1 MIRCRKAKVGKVA
14 IPTKLKVG
22 PDVIPAKSMKP
33 LTIPKEFNFAT
44 TSRLKKEVRRTETG
58 VKKRGSPLKN
68 QVKQAPVVIAL
79 KKLTEPRSP
88 KLSYRN
94 PPRKSAVHTL
104 PIVSPK
110 KVNVSAKP
118 VPIQQKPAT
127 VPKPP
132 KFATEDRIALKQQFK
147 KRVDTETSV
156 SQFKATP
163 FPKEI
168 LKKPIGIPPKPSISV
183 TVPHTPNIR
192 QSKRLREADADF
204 KSIQPS
210 PFRAKPVPAFDS
222 PFKPVVNHQ
231 HTQPIDF
238 HLPGEKYSQAKR
250 QKFLEKIEAEME
262 EQRRTKEFHARE
274 VLKAAASKPITP
286 RPLTVPKPF
295 KLATDVRG
303 SSAQQR
309 FQEALQEQQ
318 QQEANSRQFK
328 AQQAPHPN
336 PFVPEKSDKPLTCP
350 IGVDLKTEDRAER
363 WHDFEEH
370 LKEKEEALAKAKR
383 KAEEEQQVQ
392 FPIFLIF
399 ILCSEKTGTRD
410 QGDAAE
416 IGAESQS
423 DSQVCACC
431 GQAIHAPPHPA
442 QISQTLHIHPGQAND
457 MSIIIGR
464 FCILCF

>member
-1 MIRCRKAKVGKVA
+1 MLLCQSVDLFRKAKVGKVA

-44 TSRLKKEVRRTETG
+44 TSRLKKYRKKTAETNVR
-58 VKKRGSPLKN
+58 KRSSPLKN
-68 QVKQAPVVIAL
+68 QVKQAPAVSAV

-118 VPIQQKPAT
+118 TSVQQKTIT

-147 KRVDTETSV
+147 KRIDTETSV

-163 FPKEI
+163 LPKEI
-168 LKKPIGIPPKPSISV
+168 LKKPIGIPMKPSISV
-183 TVPHTPNIR
+183 TIPHTPNIR
-192 QSKRLREADADF
+192 QSKRLREADPLF

-210 PFRAKPVPAFDS
+210 PFRAKPVPVFDS

-231 HTQPIDF
+231 HTQPADF

-262 EQRRTKEFHARE
+262 EQRKAKEFHARE
-274 VLKAAASKPITP
+274 ILKAAASKPVTP

-309 FQEALQEQQ
+309 FQEALQEQL

-328 AQQAPHPN
+328 AHPAPHPD

-350 IGVDLKTEDRAER
+350 AGIELKTEDRAER

-370 LKEKEEALAKAKR
+370 LKEKEEALAKAKQI
-383 KAEEEQQVQ
+383 AQEEQQVKS
-392 FPIFLIF
+392 FHHLIKLSAF
-399 ILCSEKTGTRD
+399 RENWSKRSRRCGRSWCPKSTRF
-410 QGDAAE
+410 ASMRLLWSSHRRVA
-416 IGAESQS
+416 
-423 DSQVCACC
+423 
-431 GQAIHAPPHPA
+431 
-442 QISQTLHIHPGQAND
+442 
-457 MSIIIGR
+457 
-464 FCILCF
+464 